1 MGGLLLQH
9 ASPDET
15 RVCDTGP
22 DDAGINPTDRSR
34 REAPSRPDGSAQLGK
49 AAFCPTDDVIKVLR
63 PAQVPGRVP
72 PAEATLLQE
81 AIHRNPGLHLDLRP
95 VAAAALAFNYDTTII
110 SPDNRTLYLWCVNN
124 MSESVTQGYQIGV
137 IFCLLYA
144 APLAFI
150 TACYGLVAA
159 KLSRRTAQ
167 SRRSFLETVAGAQR
181 AVFHGVGAAAGGAA
195 QRAGEAAEHRAG
207 DAAVAVLQGVAAAEG
222 LRLAVLAAE
231 DAEDGAARP
240 AGVPGEHRALQAG
253 MPRTQL
259 YTGGLDW
266 PSQTDASPGR
276 LPTPM
281 APATKR
287 DSDWEGGDGAERP
300 QAGCSWRRLSVAKR
314 FPSGNSRSPLGQP
327 RWLRLLERLERSGS
341 CHAGLRSEREI
352 EREERRLE
360 LFKARSSSGLTAY
373 GEQRLSEEQASV
385 ITDEDT
391 FCLIDR
397 LVSDLLMEEQEGS
410 RRRDLDTEKYKTE
423 LCLNYSES
431 GSCPYGPKCRFAHG
445 KSELRSVVRHPLYRT
460 VPCLA
465 FSSGHCRL
473 DFQVDLKVEG
483 SGVERPQAGCSWRR
497 LSVAKRFPSGNSRSP
512 LDQPRCL
519 RLLERL
525 ERSGSCHAGLRS
537 ISHIRG
543 KIVRDVSCCL
553 SKRLPTCDLWP
564 RNSLLSALSFAA
576 ALPPLAEA
584 SRAAFGSALA
594 MASADADPTGGSSDP
609 DYAAASTDSSIDED
623 DLITAASRM
632 RRHATDKQA
641 VRERVDQSLQQEQ
654 QQQHPAAGLQEDID
668 SFLRAF
674 SEAGVARF
682 AAFGALFTQ
691 RGMAELCRGRG
702 SVEELLDF
710 SQCLFHLLA
719 LYSQPPYST
728 LLRIGALYLMY
739 AYYVQLAPM
748 VNTLIRL
755 SLSQWQRLSE
765 LRQQLCQEGHCD
777 ALYCLRYL
785 QLRGAFQLCAQPLPC
800 YPSAPPPLCSA
811 AEEARRRLAGDRE
824 PLRCLLGEERLETM
838 RALLA
843 QYVALK
849 TPLAADAP
857 ALRVVDELATER
869 VERACD

>member
-1 MGGLLLQH
+1 
-9 ASPDET
+9 
-15 RVCDTGP
+15 
-22 DDAGINPTDRSR
+22 
-34 REAPSRPDGSAQLGK
+34 
-49 AAFCPTDDVIKVLR
+49 
-63 PAQVPGRVP
+63 
-72 PAEATLLQE
+72 
-81 AIHRNPGLHLDLRP
+81 
-95 VAAAALAFNYDTTII
+95 
-110 SPDNRTLYLWCVNN
+110 
-124 MSESVTQGYQIGV
+124 
-137 IFCLLYA
+137 
-144 APLAFI
+144 
-150 TACYGLVAA
+150 
-159 KLSRRTAQ
+159 
-167 SRRSFLETVAGAQR
+167 
-181 AVFHGVGAAAGGAA
+181 
-195 QRAGEAAEHRAG
+195 
-207 DAAVAVLQGVAAAEG
+207 
-222 LRLAVLAAE
+222 
-231 DAEDGAARP
+231 
-240 AGVPGEHRALQAG
+240 
-253 MPRTQL
+253 
-259 YTGGLDW
+259 
-266 PSQTDASPGR
+266 
-276 LPTPM
+276 
-281 APATKR
+281 
-287 DSDWEGGDGAERP
+287 
-300 QAGCSWRRLSVAKR
+300 
-314 FPSGNSRSPLGQP
+314 
-327 RWLRLLERLERSGS
+327 
-341 CHAGLRSEREI
+341 
-352 EREERRLE
+352 
-360 LFKARSSSGLTAY
+360 
-373 GEQRLSEEQASV
+373 
-385 ITDEDT
+385 
-391 FCLIDR
+391 
-397 LVSDLLMEEQEGS
+397 
-410 RRRDLDTEKYKTE
+410 
-423 LCLNYSES
+423 ES

-445 KSELRSVVRHPLYRT
+445 KIRAEVGGSTPT
-460 VPCLA
+460 VPHRAL
-465 FSSGHCRL
+465 
-473 DFQVDLKVEG
+473 
-483 SGVERPQAGCSWRR
+483 P
-497 LSVAKRFPSGNSRSP
+497 
-512 LDQPRCL
+512 
-519 RLLERL
+519 
-525 ERSGSCHAGLRS
+525 GLQL
-537 ISHIRG
+537 G
-543 KIVRDVSCCL
+543 ALQIVRDVSCCL

-869 VERACD
+869 VERACDRCPIAQAAISGVAPSSSMKLSRSRLAAAPISCRRTDRRSPPRMASNSRCRLSSESAGISHSLVRLVASFSACSFASNPGADGSCGDRAGPDAGGSFLFGVETESERDEGRRHRL

>member
-1 MGGLLLQH
+1 
-9 ASPDET
+9 
-15 RVCDTGP
+15 
-22 DDAGINPTDRSR
+22 
-34 REAPSRPDGSAQLGK
+34 
-49 AAFCPTDDVIKVLR
+49 
-63 PAQVPGRVP
+63 
-72 PAEATLLQE
+72 
-81 AIHRNPGLHLDLRP
+81 
-95 VAAAALAFNYDTTII
+95 
-110 SPDNRTLYLWCVNN
+110 
-124 MSESVTQGYQIGV
+124 
-137 IFCLLYA
+137 
-144 APLAFI
+144 
-150 TACYGLVAA
+150 
-159 KLSRRTAQ
+159 
-167 SRRSFLETVAGAQR
+167 
-181 AVFHGVGAAAGGAA
+181 
-195 QRAGEAAEHRAG
+195 
-207 DAAVAVLQGVAAAEG
+207 
-222 LRLAVLAAE
+222 
-231 DAEDGAARP
+231 
-240 AGVPGEHRALQAG
+240 
-253 MPRTQL
+253 
-259 YTGGLDW
+259 
-266 PSQTDASPGR
+266 
-276 LPTPM
+276 
-281 APATKR
+281 
-287 DSDWEGGDGAERP
+287 
-300 QAGCSWRRLSVAKR
+300 
-314 FPSGNSRSPLGQP
+314 
-327 RWLRLLERLERSGS
+327 
-341 CHAGLRSEREI
+341 
-352 EREERRLE
+352 
-360 LFKARSSSGLTAY
+360 
-373 GEQRLSEEQASV
+373 
-385 ITDEDT
+385 
-391 FCLIDR
+391 
-397 LVSDLLMEEQEGS
+397 
-410 RRRDLDTEKYKTE
+410 
-423 LCLNYSES
+423 
-431 GSCPYGPKCRFAHG
+431 
-445 KSELRSVVRHPLYRT
+445 
-460 VPCLA
+460 
-465 FSSGHCRL
+465 
-473 DFQVDLKVEG
+473 
-483 SGVERPQAGCSWRR
+483 
-497 LSVAKRFPSGNSRSP
+497 
-512 LDQPRCL
+512 
-519 RLLERL
+519 
-525 ERSGSCHAGLRS
+525 
-537 ISHIRG
+537 
-543 KIVRDVSCCL
+543 
-553 SKRLPTCDLWP
+553 
-564 RNSLLSALSFAA
+564 
-576 ALPPLAEA
+576 
-584 SRAAFGSALA
+584 GSALA

-869 VERACD
+869 VERACDRWAGLPAGDGDGAGPAGDNE